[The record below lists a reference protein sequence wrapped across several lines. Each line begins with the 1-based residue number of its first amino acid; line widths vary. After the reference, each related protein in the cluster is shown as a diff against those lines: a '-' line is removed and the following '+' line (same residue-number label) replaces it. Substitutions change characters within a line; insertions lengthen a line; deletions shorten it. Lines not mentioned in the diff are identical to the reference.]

1 MRVLILG
8 SGLAGVTA
16 AYYLH
21 KLGCDVVVVD
31 RAVAP
36 GRETSYANGSMITPS
51 LADPWNAPGVLRVLL
66 KSLGREDA
74 AILLRAAAIPS
85 LFGWGISF
93 IRNSASKHFE
103 RNYLRNVG
111 LVHYSQWTMRDLLQ
125 LHPLQFD
132 HVYDGTMKIFR
143 DRGGAGLR
151 HQDRALVETSRRRA
165 PRARSGRCAR
175 DRTGAAS
182 GHRRDRRR
190 HRLSRR

>member
-93 IRNSASKHFE
+93 IRNSASQHFE

-143 DRGGAGLR
+143 DQAALDYGIKIAHWLKQVGVE
-151 HQDRALVETSRRRA
+151 HRALD
-165 PRARSGRCAR
+165 PRRCAR

-182 GHRRDRRR
+182 GHR
-190 HRLSRR
+190 